1 MVSANHHQNVTSP
14 KPVKTISQELTRKEN
29 ASKLFFFFHYRI
41 EFIQGMGRGVERVVE
56 AEKGREKE
64 RAEKQRLAMAT
75 WREGERDWGEWEQE
89 GKRQDRKR
97 ALQNFRDKYFC
108 LN

>member
-1 MVSANHHQNVTSP
+1 VWCYTP
-14 KPVKTISQELTRKEN
+14 TIS
-29 ASKLFFFFHYRI
+29 AYR
-41 EFIQGMGRGVERVVE
+41 RPRVVE